1 MHPDYPTKEV
11 LKMLQENYTKI
22 ALFNGA
28 NCVKTL
34 KLNRETPRENESA
47 INH

>member
-11 LKMLQENYTKI
+11 LKMLQENYTII

-34 KLNRETPRENESA
+34 KLNRETPRENG
-47 INH
+47 